1 MSKPGLPSDSS
12 ENGPKRGAFGEKGL
26 EGAENNAEGVENTA
40 ESTGGISAGKGKG
53 KGKGKGQKKPLKP
66 FGFIKKIKKEKG
78 VSGGPKA
85 QAGKAS
91 AGKPA
96 GHKAKPN
103 LAEKYKHFCYRFG
116 IYFDRKPNT
125 DLAKSLYQADVEITP
140 GMFISLA
147 IITSLLVSFF
157 MFIIS
162 TVLFYGMPNAF
173 VYVFSLTFLTL
184 GLSLGGFPF
193 ALYNKVSNKNMNIQ
207 HEIPFAL
214 SYMSV
219 LASGGS
225 QPLDV
230 IRRVAAEDYGEI
242 SRELSKVMYRIDAL
256 GEDGN
261 TAMSY
266 LIQNTSSEHLRA
278 VCIDL
283 SNAMQAGGG
292 LQAYLELKSKELM
305 EMRRQAQKAFVD
317 SLSIYGEGYLSGIVM
332 SVVLVV
338 LMIVICSALGID
350 LKIMTPRQLFNFFVY
365 FALPFINLM
374 FILMLWMK
382 YSRSVV

>member
-1 MSKPGLPSDSS
+1 MNEPGLPSDPS
-12 ENGPKRGAFGEKGL
+12 ED
-26 EGAENNAEGVENTA
+26 AEDNAEGIESTA
-40 ESTGGISAGKGKG
+40 ESTGGINAG
-53 KGKGKGQKKPLKP
+53 KGKGKGQKKPFKL
-66 FGFIKKIKKEKG
+66 FGFMKKIKKKKG
-78 VSGGPKA
+78 GSEGTESQTGDT
-85 QAGKAS
+85 S

-96 GHKAKPN
+96 GQKAKPN

-147 IITSLLVSFF
+147 IITSLLVSVF

-219 LASGGS
+219 LASSGS
-225 QPLDV
+225 PPLDV
-230 IRRVAAEDYGEI
+230 IRRVAAEDYGDI
-242 SRELSKVMYRIDAL
+242 STELSKVMYRIDAL

-278 VCIDL
+278 VCIDI

-365 FALPFINLM
+365 FALPFINLI

>member
-1 MSKPGLPSDSS
+1 MSEHGLPSAQSGNDMEKDSFEETNPEDSAKSADSLINGKDEKKS
-12 ENGPKRGAFGEKGL
+12 EE
-26 EGAENNAEGVENTA
+26 
-40 ESTGGISAGKGKG
+40 
-53 KGKGKGQKKPLKP
+53 KGQKKT
-66 FGFIKKIKKEKG
+66 FGFAKKDKKVKGASKEKD
-78 VSGGPKA
+78 SK
-85 QAGKAS
+85 AGKT
-91 AGKPA
+91 AGGKSKDR
-96 GHKAKPN
+96 KAKKGP
-103 LAEKYKHFCYRFG
+103 AEMYKHFCYRFG
-116 IYFDRKPNT
+116 IYFDKKPNN

-147 IITSLLVSFF
+147 VITSLLVSVF
-157 MFIIS
+157 MFIFS
-162 TVLFYGMPNAF
+162 TIVFYGMPNDF
-173 VYVFSLTFLTL
+173 VYIFSLTFLTF
-184 GLSLGGFPF
+184 GLCLGGFPF

-225 QPLDV
+225 SPLDV
-230 IRRVAAEDYGEI
+230 IRRVAAENYGEI
-242 SRELSKVMYRIDAL
+242 STELSKVMYRIDVL

-261 TAMSY
+261 SAMSH
-266 LIQNTSSEHLRA
+266 LIQNTSSEHLRM

-305 EMRRQAQKAFVD
+305 EMRRQAMKAFID

-338 LMIVICSALGID
+338 LMIVICSALGLD
-350 LKIMTPRQLFNFFVY
+350 LKVMTPRQMFTFFVY
-365 FALPFINLM
+365 FILPFINLM
-374 FILMLWMK
+374 FIIMLWMK

>member
-1 MSKPGLPSDSS
+1 MNGSGLPSDPSGKDA
-12 ENGPKRGAFGEKGL
+12 EKDIFGENST
-26 EGAENNAEGVENTA
+26 EGSA
-40 ESTGGISAGKGKG
+40 ESAGSMSAGKGEE
-53 KGKGKGQKKPLKP
+53 KGQKNT
-66 FGFIKKIKKEKG
+66 FRFAKKGKKAKRA
-78 VSGGPKA
+78 SIDTDS
-85 QAGKAS
+85 QAGKA
-91 AGKPA
+91 ADGKSKDR
-96 GHKAKPN
+96 KAKKGP
-103 LAEKYKHFCYRFG
+103 AEMYKHFCYRFG
-116 IYFDRKPNT
+116 IYFDKKPNN

-147 IITSLLVSFF
+147 VITSLLVAVF
-157 MFIIS
+157 MFIFS
-162 TVLFYGMPNAF
+162 TIVFYGMPNDF
-173 VYVFSLTFLTL
+173 IYVFSLTFLTF
-184 GLSLGGFPF
+184 GLCLGGFPF

-225 QPLDV
+225 SPLDV

-242 SRELSKVMYRIDAL
+242 SKELSKVMYRIDVL

-261 TAMSY
+261 SAMSH
-266 LIQNTSSEHLRA
+266 LIQNTSSEHLRM

-292 LQAYLELKSKELM
+292 LQSYLELKSKELM
-305 EMRRQAQKAFVD
+305 EMRRQAVKAFID
-317 SLSIYGEGYLSGIVM
+317 SLSIFGEGYLSGIVM

-338 LMIVICSALGID
+338 LMIVICSALGLD
-350 LKIMTPRQLFNFFVY
+350 LKIMTPRQMFTFFVY
-365 FALPFINLM
+365 FVLPFINLM
-374 FILMLWMK
+374 FIIMLWMK